1 MRDFFPNLGL
11 LKSKYYFLIIYNPIY
26 GYFEKFAG
34 RALSGKL
41 GQHPVLTRKGNLF
54 EKKSTKNL
62 KNQCMK
68 LLWFFTI
75 FWLSFCNDTLVFNKF
90 IPDFIHFFL
99 LYSYFVRTS

>member
-26 GYFEKFAG
+26 GYFGKFAG

-54 EKKSTKNL
+54 EKKSTKIWKINA
-62 KNQCMK
+62 
-68 LLWFFTI
+68 W
-75 FWLSFCNDTLVFNKF
+75 SFCDFLKFFGLVFAMT
-90 IPDFIHFFL
+90 L
-99 LYSYFVRTS
+99 